1 MTAAISERTSELLLR
16 FNLTTAASELARRL
30 EQAGQHEVLSL
41 VLEVLEMEAEAR
53 EQRKIGRLRRA
64 SQLPPGKTFET
75 LDHNV
80 LPPALGRKLRELAR
94 GEFLESAVNLLAFG
108 PPGVGKSHAAAAL
121 GHALIE
127 LGHAVLF
134 RPAYQLVQELLA
146 AKRDLMLPRLLR
158 RLDTAELLIL
168 DDIGYVK
175 QSAEEAE
182 VLFTLIAQRYER
194 RAVMITSNLVFSE
207 WERIFKEPM
216 ATAAAIDRLVHHATI
231 LEFNAASYRTR
242 ARQRAGDPP
251 ADGVVANQSSTKL
264 TNRDN

>member
-1 MTAAISERTSELLLR
+1 MTAAAIAERTNELLLR
-16 FNLTTAASELARRL
+16 FNLTTAAAELARRL
-30 EQAGQHEVLSL
+30 EQAGQHEVLGL

-64 SQLPPGKTFET
+64 SQLPPGKTFAT
-75 LDHNV
+75 LDLN
-80 LPPALGRKLRELAR
+80 LCPPVLGRKLRELAR
-94 GEFLESAVNLLAFG
+94 GEFLEGAINLLAFG

-127 LGHAVLF
+127 QGHAVLF

-146 AKRDLMLPRLLR
+146 AKHDLTLPRLLR
-158 RLDTAELLIL
+158 RLDAAELLIL

-175 QSAEEAE
+175 QSAE

-194 RAVMITSNLVFSE
+194 RSVMITSNLVFSE

-216 ATAAAIDRLVHHATI
+216 ATAAAIDRLVHHAAI
-231 LEFNAASYRTR
+231 LEFNSASYRTR
-242 ARQRAGDPP
+242 ARPRVSDPP
-251 ADGVVANQSSTKL
+251 AEGTMVNKAARSKDHPG
-264 TNRDN
+264 D